1 VDEIEMEASW
11 VVGGGGVLGPKV
23 SLIYLGEGRGGGV
36 TWFLLVVNDSFKLH
50 FPFRI
55 CFLSGADLDHFF
67 FFFRSGW
74 DFCAVSA
81 NLQKVGKIAIFI

>member
-1 VDEIEMEASW
+1 MILLNYV
-11 VVGGGGVLGPKV
+11 
-23 SLIYLGEGRGGGV
+23 
-36 TWFLLVVNDSFKLH
+36 FLSGFV
-50 FPFRI
+50 
-55 CFLSGADLDHFF
+55 FLSGADLDHFF